1 VTTVAQPPPSKT
13 RQPSKSAGVLR
24 VSFYERVASMLVS
37 LVFLVG
43 FVALL
48 LFIIAVTSRTWF
60 TKTAVPVESIE
71 KAEGRGDHAIG
82 AARDL
87 EPPGVEELERF
98 EEPQMEQSLEAVTD
112 AVSSAPASPEFA
124 EGVAAATTTG
134 SNGLGDPRQAG
145 PLSEGPDLIPRAERW
160 QIQFGSGSLKAYARK
175 LDFFKIELGVTGGGD
190 SNVEYAF
197 NLAKPKPDRRSG
209 KSKEEKRLL
218 MIWRGGELQQADA
231 ELLNNAGVKTSGRAQ
246 MQFIPADTENLL
258 ATAELAKLKGRP
270 LKEVKKTI
278 FGVRN
283 KGSGFEF
290 YVLDQRY
297 RLVP

>member
-1 VTTVAQPPPSKT
+1 MTTVAQPTSSKTRPPSK
-13 RQPSKSAGVLR
+13 SVGVLH
-24 VSFYERVASMLVS
+24 VSFYERVASALVS
-37 LVFLVG
+37 LVFMVG

-48 LFIIAVTSRTWF
+48 LFIIALTSRTWF
-60 TKTAVPVESIE
+60 TKIAVPVEIIE
-71 KAEGRGDHAIG
+71 EAEGRGDHAIG
-82 AARDL
+82 TARDL
-87 EPPGVEELERF
+87 EPPGVEELEQF
-98 EEPQMEQSLEAVTD
+98 EEPQVEQSLEAVTD
-112 AVSSAPASPEFA
+112 AVSSVAASPEFA
-124 EGVAAATTTG
+124 EGVAAATTG
-134 SNGLGDPRQAG
+134 GNGLGDSRRAG
-145 PLSEGPDLIPRAERW
+145 PLGEGSDLIPRAERW
-160 QIQFGSGSLKAYARK
+160 QIQFGSGNLKTYARK

-197 NLAKPKPDRRSG
+197 NLSKPKPDRRSG
-209 KSKEEKRLL
+209 KSKDEKRLL

-231 ELLNNAGVKTSGRAQ
+231 ELLNNAGVKTSGRVQ
-246 MQFIPADTENLL
+246 MQFIPAETENLL
-258 ATAELAKLKGRP
+258 ATVELAKLKGRP